1 LKIKDI
7 DYTLMPMESLPN
19 YAMARLLCFTI
30 SQNLTIMKNFNLLL
44 LSVITCSLVSCAS
57 SGFVYLDYPQEPEL
71 ILPEGMEEIAVV
83 NRSLTKE
90 EDKKNKTL
98 ESIVTGEIAGS
109 DKLAS
114 DEAVKGFFDGLQNSN
129 RLKAVIPPNVRIY
142 GTGTRQTP
150 EILSWD
156 QVDEICKS
164 TNADAL
170 LVLEN
175 FDSNSDFVIANAVN
189 QVTSV
194 LETGRTNTRFP
205 RRARVNVKSFWRLYD
220 PYNKTIIDQF
230 QQTYFMDFDL
240 FSGAAPLSALPE
252 TAYAAGIDYTN
263 RFFTSYYRVR
273 RDMYKKGKGRD
284 KNQFA
289 AGWRS
294 SEVANW
300 DNAIKIWT
308 DVVNNYGKSAGRAA
322 HNIAV
327 AYEVKGETDLA
338 LEWAQR
344 AYQEF
349 GDKMARD
356 YAKVLLNRKRLVEY

>member
-1 LKIKDI
+1 MAHLL
-7 DYTLMPMESLPN
+7 YSTL
-19 YAMARLLCFTI
+19 Y
-30 SQNLTIMKNFNLLL
+30 QNLTIMKNFNFIL
-44 LSVITCSLVSCAS
+44 LSLVMSSMASCAS
-57 SGFVYLDYPQEPEL
+57 SGFVNLNYPQEPEL
-71 ILPEGMEEIAVV
+71 ILPQEIESVAVV

-90 EDKKNKTL
+90 EDKKNRTL
-98 ESIVTGEIAGS
+98 ESIATGEIAGS

-114 DEAVKGFFDGLQNSN
+114 DEAVKGIFDGLRNSN
-129 RLKAVIPPNVRIY
+129 HLRAVIPPKVRIY
-142 GTGTRQTP
+142 GTGTRKTP
-150 EILSWD
+150 EILGWEEVTD
-156 QVDEICKS
+156 ICES
-164 TNADAL
+164 ANADVL

-194 LETGRTNTRFP
+194 LETGRTDTRFP
-205 RRARVNVKSFWRLYD
+205 RRARVNVRSFWRLYD
-220 PYNKTIIDQF
+220 PHSKTIMDQY

-240 FSGAAPLSALPE
+240 LSGAAPLSALPE
-252 TAYAAGIDYTN
+252 TAYAAGMDYTS

-284 KNQFA
+284 KNLFA

-300 DNAIKIWT
+300 DKAIRIWT
-308 DVVNNYGKSAGRAA
+308 DVANNRGKSAGRAA
-322 HNIAV
+322 HNLAV
-327 AYEVKGETDLA
+327 AYEVKGETDMA

-344 AYQEF
+344 GYQEF

-356 YAKVLLNRKRLVEY
+356 YAKVLLRRKSLEY

>member
-1 LKIKDI
+1 
-7 DYTLMPMESLPN
+7 
-19 YAMARLLCFTI
+19 
-30 SQNLTIMKNFNLLL
+30 MKNFNLLL
-44 LSVITCSLVSCAS
+44 ISICAISLVSCAS

-71 ILPEGMEEIAVV
+71 VLPQEIGKIAVV

-90 EDKKNKTL
+90 EDKSNKTL
-98 ESIVTGEIAGS
+98 ESIATGEIAGS

-114 DEAVKGFFDGLQNSN
+114 DEAVKGIFDGLQNSN
-129 RLKAVIPPNVRIY
+129 HLKAVIPPTVRIY
-142 GTGTRQTP
+142 GTGTRKMP
-150 EILSWD
+150 ETLSWD
-156 QVDEICKS
+156 KVNEICES
-164 TNADAL
+164 ANADVL

-205 RRARVNVKSFWRLYD
+205 RRARVNVRSFWRLYD
-220 PYNKTIIDQF
+220 PQTKTIMDQY

-252 TAYAAGIDYTN
+252 TAYAAGMDYTN

-300 DNAIKIWT
+300 DNAINMWT
-308 DVVNNYGKSAGRAA
+308 QVANNRGKSAGRAA
-322 HNIAV
+322 HNVAV

-356 YAKVLLNRKRLVEY
+356 YAKVLLNRKRLEY

>member
-1 LKIKDI
+1 
-7 DYTLMPMESLPN
+7 
-19 YAMARLLCFTI
+19 
-30 SQNLTIMKNFNLLL
+30 MKNFNLVL
-44 LSVITCSLVSCAS
+44 LSIATVSMVSCAS

-71 ILPEGMEEIAVV
+71 VLPQEIEKVAVV

-90 EDKKNKTL
+90 EDKSNKTL
-98 ESIVTGEIAGS
+98 ESIATGEIAGS

-114 DEAVKGFFDGLQNSN
+114 DEAVKGIFDGLQNSN
-129 RLKAVIPPNVRIY
+129 HLKAVIPPTVRMY
-142 GTGTRQTP
+142 GTGTRKTP
-150 EILSWD
+150 EILSWE
-156 QVDEICKS
+156 QVNDICES
-164 TNADAL
+164 SDADVL

-205 RRARVNVKSFWRLYD
+205 RRARVNVRSFWRLYD
-220 PYNKTIIDQF
+220 PYSKTIMDQY

-252 TAYAAGIDYTN
+252 TAYAAGMDYTS

-273 RDMYKKGKGRD
+273 RDMYKKGIGRD
-284 KNQFA
+284 KNLFA

-308 DVVNNYGKSAGRAA
+308 DVANNRGKSAGRAA
-322 HNIAV
+322 HNVAV
-327 AYEVKGETDLA
+327 AYEVRGETDLA

-349 GDKMARD
+349 GDRMARD
-356 YAKVLLNRKRLVEY
+356 YAKVLLNRKRLEY

>member
-1 LKIKDI
+1 
-7 DYTLMPMESLPN
+7 
-19 YAMARLLCFTI
+19 
-30 SQNLTIMKNFNLLL
+30 MKNFNLLL
-44 LSVITCSLVSCAS
+44 LSVITGSLVSCAS
-57 SGFVYLDYPQEPEL
+57 SGFVYLNYPQEPEL
-71 ILPEGMEEIAVV
+71 VLPQEIEKVAVV

-90 EDKKNKTL
+90 EDKDNKTL
-98 ESIVTGEIAGS
+98 ESIATGEIAGS

-114 DEAVKGFFDGLQNSN
+114 DEAVKGIFDGLQNSN
-129 RLKAVIPPNVRIY
+129 HLKAVIPPKVRIY
-142 GTGTRQTP
+142 GTGTRKTP

-156 QVDEICKS
+156 QVSEICES
-164 TNADAL
+164 ANADVL

-205 RRARVNVKSFWRLYD
+205 RRARVNVRSFWRLYD
-220 PYNKTIIDQF
+220 PYSKTIMDQY

-252 TAYAAGIDYTN
+252 TAYAAGMDYTH
-263 RFFTSYYRVR
+263 RFFASYYRVR

-300 DNAIKIWT
+300 DNAIEIWT
-308 DVVNNYGKSAGRAA
+308 NVANNRGKSAGRAA
-322 HNIAV
+322 HNLAV

-349 GDKMARD
+349 GDRMARD
-356 YAKVLLNRKRLVEY
+356 YAKVLLRRKKWEL